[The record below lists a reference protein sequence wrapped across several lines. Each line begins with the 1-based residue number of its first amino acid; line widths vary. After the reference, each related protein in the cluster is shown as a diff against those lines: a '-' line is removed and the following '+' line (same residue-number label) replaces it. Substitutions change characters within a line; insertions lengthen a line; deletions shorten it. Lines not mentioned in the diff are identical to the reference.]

1 MALAL
6 LLATRRDR
14 SSLAWQ
20 ACVGVAVDIIVAAL
34 ITHAVPG
41 AAPGVAM
48 MLLFNV
54 GAAAL
59 LVPLPLAMSVAA
71 AAASAV
77 VGEFL
82 WNTLDGTPAERPFA
96 EVLMFS
102 VSFFAMA
109 TVSNLLGRQMRQ
121 SHAVASLRT
130 AEAATL
136 NEVNGLNI
144 RRRSTGVLLI
154 DRSGFVRLANEAAMM
169 LLGDIDLMVD
179 GKPRNVR
186 DFAPE
191 LATRLAAWRKDDV
204 ASDIPI
210 LLDGDEQSEVLP
222 RSEEHTSEL
231 QSLMRISSAVFCL
244 KKKTK

>member
-1 MALAL
+1 
-6 LLATRRDR
+6 
-14 SSLAWQ
+14 
-20 ACVGVAVDIIVAAL
+20 
-34 ITHAVPG
+34 
-41 AAPGVAM
+41 M

-121 SHAVASLRT
+121 SHA
-130 AEAATL
+130 
-136 NEVNGLNI
+136 
-144 RRRSTGVLLI
+144 
-154 DRSGFVRLANEAAMM
+154 
-169 LLGDIDLMVD
+169 
-179 GKPRNVR
+179 
-186 DFAPE
+186 
-191 LATRLAAWRKDDV
+191 
-204 ASDIPI
+204 
-210 LLDGDEQSEVLP
+210 
-222 RSEEHTSEL
+222 RSEERRVGKECVSTCRSRW
-231 QSLMRISSAVFCL
+231 SP
-244 KKKTK
+244 